1 LEKEAKWVKEQV
13 ERDAVSK
20 EINEKKMEV
29 KFIDTDIQTKRNI
42 IKELEEREA
51 RLRNIPA
58 QD

>member
-1 LEKEAKWVKEQV
+1 M
-13 ERDAVSK
+13 ERDAVTK

>member
-13 ERDAVSK
+13 ERDAVTK